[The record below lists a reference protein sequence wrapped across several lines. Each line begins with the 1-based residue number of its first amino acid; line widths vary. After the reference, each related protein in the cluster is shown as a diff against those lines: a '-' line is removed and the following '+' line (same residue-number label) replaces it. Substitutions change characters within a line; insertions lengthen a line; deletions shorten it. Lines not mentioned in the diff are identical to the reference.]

1 MIKDIFSNCMT
12 VFSQTRDDENL
23 KTIQQIIKSASE
35 YKNYIYIFVVKFKTK
50 MALQTLERFFKKKN
64 MMSSY
69 LDIFFLSVFL

>member
-35 YKNYIYIFVVKFKTK
+35 YKKTYKHLKKTIQSVEDFKWDK
-50 MALQTLERFFKKKN
+50 ILCMLFAFFIH
-64 MMSSY
+64 
-69 LDIFFLSVFL
+69 LV